1 MPALSGRA
9 RATMRTTGSV
19 THDTKRLIGIGQFG
33 RRSARR
39 VSGFTKQGTGPT
51 FGQRSFWKRRYEDSD
66 SPSPSAAPTCCS
78 HVRNSTSP
86 RPCRCRSGA
95 TMTSMPHDPPI
106 SVPSTDTVTG
116 IAAYWPT
123 MVGPSRATQMVGP
136 AGGQLGLRVYCHS
149 HRSRLPSAA
158 SAPNTRRYMAVI

>member
-1 MPALSGRA
+1 
-9 RATMRTTGSV
+9 
-19 THDTKRLIGIGQFG
+19 
-33 RRSARR
+33 
-39 VSGFTKQGTGPT
+39 
-51 FGQRSFWKRRYEDSD
+51 
-66 SPSPSAAPTCCS
+66 
-78 HVRNSTSP
+78 
-86 RPCRCRSGA
+86 
-95 TMTSMPHDPPI
+95 MTSMPHDPPI